1 MYTLGQRL
9 VLCYNIYIK
18 YMLENI
24 DENINKV
31 IEWFGAEMRSIQT
44 GIANPVVLD
53 FVKLEAYGSWVNLNH
68 VASIG
73 IEDAK
78 TLRVVPF
85 DKSLIGMIEGA
96 INQADLGLS
105 VISDSDG
112 VRVMFPALTTERRS
126 QYVKMAKERLEEAK
140 VRVRQERE
148 GVKRDIES
156 AFKNGEFGE
165 DDKRNQLEKMQIK
178 IDRVSSELESNFYKK
193 EKEIMGN

>member
-1 MYTLGQRL
+1 
-9 VLCYNIYIK
+9 
-18 YMLENI
+18 MLENI